1 MSALRRRMQA
11 DEGLTV
17 VELLVVTLL
26 LGIVGSVVTT
36 GVIQGMHT
44 SREAQERIRAL
55 TELEAGTHRATRE
68 LRAANPLWPGVT
80 SGSVTATVYRDGT
93 RYAYTYEASAD
104 GSEFVEH
111 RVEFEDE
118 DSATAVSDTT
128 TVIADGLDQDSVATF
143 RFYGR
148 DGQLMDVEG
157 EDFHVG
163 RVAKVAVTL
172 GAELST
178 GELLEV
184 ETAVAVRNA
193 ADGG

>member
-1 MSALRRRMQA
+1 MRALRRRMQA

-36 GVIQGMHT
+36 SVIQGMHT
-44 SREAQERIRAL
+44 SREAQERIHAL
-55 TELEAGTHRATRE
+55 TDLEAGTHRATRE
-68 LRAANPLWPGVT
+68 LRAANPLWPGMT
-80 SGSVTATVYRDGT
+80 DESVTATIYRDGT

-118 DSATAVSDTT
+118 ESATAVSDTS
-128 TVIADGLDQDSVATF
+128 TVIADGLDQDSVTTF

-148 DGQLMDVEG
+148 DGELLDLDD
-157 EDFHVG
+157 EDFHAGDVS
-163 RVAKVAVTL
+163 KVAVTL

>member
-1 MSALRRRMQA
+1 MRALRRRIKA
-11 DEGLTV
+11 DEGLTL
-17 VELLVVTLL
+17 VELLIVTLL
-26 LGIVGSVVTT
+26 LGVVGSVVTT
-36 GVIQGMHT
+36 GVIQGMQT

-68 LRAANPLWPGVT
+68 LRAANPLWPGVAHD
-80 SGSVTATVYRDGT
+80 SVTATVYRGDT
-93 RYAYTYEASAD
+93 RFSYTYEASAD

-118 DSATAVSDTT
+118 QSVTAVSEAT
-128 TVIADGLDQDSVATF
+128 TVIADGLDQESVTTF
-143 RFYGR
+143 RYYGR
-148 DGQLMDVEG
+148 DGELLDLDD
-157 EDFHVG
+157 EDFNVSQ
-163 RVAKVAVTL
+163 VSKVAVTL

-178 GELLEV
+178 GELVEV